1 MTNKTKGIISLIV
14 AALGFALM
22 SIFVKQAGE
31 LPTAQKVLFRNG
43 VSMIIAF
50 IIITYKKEKYYGS
63 LANQKLLLIR
73 SVFGTVGMLLF
84 FYSIDN
90 LIVSDANMLN
100 KLSTF
105 FLIIFSAIFLK
116 EKIKAY
122 QIFAILIALIG
133 TLFIIKP
140 EFDFDVIPYLTS
152 ITAAMFAGA
161 AYTVL
166 RGLRDKENIYTI
178 VLYFSTF
185 SCIILTPFV
194 IINYKPMSFD
204 QVLFLIL
211 TGLAATVGQFGT
223 TLAYKFAPANQISI
237 FNYTNVLFV
246 SLLSIPL
253 LSETPD
259 KYSLLGYLIIFSASL
274 YMYVKKQKS

>member
-105 FLIIFSAIFLK
+105 FLIIF
-116 EKIKAY
+116 
-122 QIFAILIALIG
+122 IG
-133 TLFIIKP
+133 L
-140 EFDFDVIPYLTS
+140 
-152 ITAAMFAGA
+152 
-161 AYTVL
+161 
-166 RGLRDKENIYTI
+166 
-178 VLYFSTF
+178 
-185 SCIILTPFV
+185 
-194 IINYKPMSFD
+194 
-204 QVLFLIL
+204 
-211 TGLAATVGQFGT
+211 
-223 TLAYKFAPANQISI
+223 
-237 FNYTNVLFV
+237 
-246 SLLSIPL
+246 
-253 LSETPD
+253 
-259 KYSLLGYLIIFSASL
+259 
-274 YMYVKKQKS
+274 